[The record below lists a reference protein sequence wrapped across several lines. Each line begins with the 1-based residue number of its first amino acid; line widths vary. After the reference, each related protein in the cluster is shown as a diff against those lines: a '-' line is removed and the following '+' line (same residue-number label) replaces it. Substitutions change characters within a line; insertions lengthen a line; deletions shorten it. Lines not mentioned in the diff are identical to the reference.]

1 MPNDTRSAE
10 QDSQVGTKEPGAS
23 ERPAESVQLLPEDV
37 TQTFKRMEQ
46 LLGRIHGTLDAGAR
60 ERQHRELSYA
70 RLAGAILQVIVAA
83 LVALAL
89 LDYLLHGAVNSLF
102 VKLAFAL
109 VLQVSALT
117 AFVVAH
123 RNS

>member
-1 MPNDTRSAE
+1 MPNETRSVE
-10 QDSQVGTKEPGAS
+10 QDSQAGTPEPDAS
-23 ERPAESVQLLPEDV
+23 KPLVESVPLPEDV
-37 TQTFKRMEQ
+37 THTFERIEQ

-70 RLAGAILQVIVAA
+70 RLLGAILEVIVAA

-109 VLQVSALT
+109 VLQVAALT
-117 AFVVAH
+117 AFVVA
-123 RNS
+123 RPNS

>member
-1 MPNDTRSAE
+1 MPNDTRSIE
-10 QDSQVGTKEPGAS
+10 QDSRADTKEPGAS
-23 ERPAESVQLLPEDV
+23 ERLAESAPLPEDV
-37 TQTFKRMEQ
+37 THTFKRMEQ

-89 LDYLLHGAVNSLF
+89 LDWLLHGAVNSLF

-123 RNS
+123 RSS